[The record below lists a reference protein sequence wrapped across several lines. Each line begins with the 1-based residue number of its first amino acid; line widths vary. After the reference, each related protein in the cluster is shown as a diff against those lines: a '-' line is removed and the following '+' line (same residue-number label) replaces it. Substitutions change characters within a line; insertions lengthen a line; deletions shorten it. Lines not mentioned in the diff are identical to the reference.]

1 MIELHRTGKHD
12 DATKTQSVIPKFTG
26 RSFKVEIYFNR
37 KALKTSDI
45 NFRITPSIACYQ
57 LKLLDLTQKYLQE
70 EYHDKKDDI
79 SPKFTFAD
87 IHRNLK
93 LVLNQS

>member
-57 LKLLDLTQKYLQE
+57 LELLDLAQKYLQE
-70 EYHDKKDDI
+70 NTMTRRMTSLQSLRLPI
-79 SPKFTFAD
+79 FTET
-87 IHRNLK
+87 
-93 LVLNQS
+93 